1 MRSLSLSLSLSLP
14 LSLSSE
20 EGSGFVR
27 DGVGERHG
35 GPGTFRHIDFSV
47 LAPVIT
53 HRVQRRDSNGFLPY
67 FFFKTSFLYVVY
79 ST

>member
-1 MRSLSLSLSLSLP
+1 MRSLSFSLY

-20 EGSGFVR
+20 EGSDFVR
-27 DGVGERHG
+27 DGEGERHG

-53 HRVQRRDSNGFLPY
+53 HRVQRQDSNVFLPY
-67 FFFKTSFLYVVY
+67 FFLKTSFIYVVY